1 MPLPRRAC
9 WFSGRPPRLRI
20 PHHLRPLTTAISGDP
35 LAQSSV
41 ASSSRTVLALA
52 LGGAF
57 LGLGG
62 YYVGTRSN
70 GVNVEGATLKSA
82 GISISIASKADLRY
96 PWGLCAGDR
105 RAQGVAC
112 GGGGDDGAGPAGG
125 ARVLAKF
132 SSPGLPHSVVV
143 YPSSTEDVV
152 KIVNVARKYRMP
164 IVSLLWRD
172 EPRRPLYGRTYLPL
186 WRGGGIC
193 VDMSEMDKI
202 ISIHEEDSD
211 LICQPGV
218 GWMEINQTLK
228 EKGIPLFFP
237 LDPGPTATIGGMLST
252 GCSGTNAVRYGT
264 AKGEWFLNATVVL
277 PSGEVI
283 KTRRR
288 SRKSSAGFDTTKL
301 FVGAEGTLGIV
312 TEVTIRLAPVIPTTV
327 ATARFPDVRKASEA
341 VIEILNTGIG
351 IQCIELVDAAFM
363 RMTMA
368 TGNPARKYDIAD
380 HLFFK
385 LQGATPA
392 ALAEAV
398 DVSEEEAAAM
408 WTDRKNAHYSG
419 LAYAGE
425 GAKAWVNRRV
435 LVYETQKD
443 IERSGIMYFVLG
455 HAGDG
460 NFHTFLA
467 FKTDEELK
475 TVRGLVHRMVKRA
488 LALDGTCSH
497 ARHEAGPGSTL
508 TRLIFSTGEHVSE
521 LGKKEFLV
529 EELGAG
535 TVALMKTIKRTIDPL
550 GIMNPGKLYPDDEC
564 YAWLLNTRVWIFLS
578 TCCIHP

>member
-1 MPLPRRAC
+1 MSLSWRNWRPLTRSTC
-9 WFSGRPPRLRI
+9 CFSGGPPRLRA
-20 PHHLRPLTTAISGDP
+20 PSYLRPLSTAASGGP
-35 LAQSSV
+35 SAQGSA
-41 ASSSRTVLALA
+41 ASSTRTALTLA
-52 LGGAF
+52 LGGAI

-62 YYVGTRSN
+62 YYVGARSN
-70 GVNVEGATLKSA
+70 GVNLEGATSRALVSPSPLPGEPIYGTPGDFVRAIDELRASLA
-82 GISISIASKADLRY
+82 GEA
-96 PWGLCAGDR
+96 
-105 RAQGVAC
+105 VTT
-112 GGGGDDGAGPAGG
+112 
-125 ARVLAKF
+125 ARDQLEAHGF
-132 SSPGLPHSVVV
+132 SPNSHHPGLPHSVVV
-143 YPSSTEDVV
+143 YPTSTEDVV
-152 KIVNVARKYRMP
+152 KIVNVAQKYRMP
-164 IVSLLWRD
+164 VVPYSGGTSLEGHFTGW
-172 EPRRPLYGRTYLPL
+172 E
-186 WRGGGIC
+186 GGGIC

-202 ISIHEEDSD
+202 IAIHEEDSD
-211 LICQPGV
+211 LVCQPGV

-312 TEVTIRLAPVIPTTV
+312 TEVTIRLAPIVATTV

-363 RMTMA
+363 RVTMA
-368 TGNPARKYDIAD
+368 TGNPAREYDIAD

-385 LQGATPA
+385 LQGATPG

-398 DVSEEEAAAM
+398 DMVKRIVKRHGGDKFWPAQSEEEAAAM

-425 GAKAWVNRRV
+425 GAKAWSTDVCV
-435 LVYETQKD
+435 PISKLPQLVYETQKD

-467 FKTDEELK
+467 FKTDEELE

-488 LALDGTCSH
+488 LSLDGTC
-497 ARHEAGPGSTL
+497 
-508 TRLIFSTGEHVSE
+508 TGEHGVGI
-521 LGKKEFLV
+521 GKKEFLV

-535 TVALMKTIKRTIDPL
+535 TVALMKTIKRAIDPL
-550 GIMNPGKLYPDDEC
+550 GIMNPGKVRPHHDLC
-564 YAWLLNTRVWIFLS
+564 RVE
-578 TCCIHP
+578 PGD

>member
-1 MPLPRRAC
+1 MSLSWRNWRPLTRSTC
-9 WFSGRPPRLRI
+9 CFSGGPPRLRA
-20 PHHLRPLTTAISGDP
+20 PSYLRPLSTAASGP
-35 LAQSSV
+35 SAQGSA
-41 ASSSRTVLALA
+41 ASSTRTALTLA

-62 YYVGTRSN
+62 YYVGARSN
-70 GVNVEGATLKSA
+70 GVNMEKATSSA
-82 GISISIASKADLRY
+82 SPSPLPGKLMFGTPEDFVRAIDELRASL
-96 PWGLCAGDR
+96 AGE
-105 RAQGVAC
+105 AVTT
-112 GGGGDDGAGPAGG
+112 
-125 ARVLAKF
+125 ARDQLEAHGF
-132 SSPGLPHSVVV
+132 SPNSHHPGLPHSVVV
-143 YPSSTEDVV
+143 YPTSTEDVV

-164 IVSLLWRD
+164 VVPYSGGTSLEGHFTGWK
-172 EPRRPLYGRTYLPL
+172 
-186 WRGGGIC
+186 GGGIC

-202 ISIHEEDSD
+202 IAIHEEDSD
-211 LICQPGV
+211 LVCQPGV

-312 TEVTIRLAPVIPTTV
+312 TEVTIRLAPIVPTTV

-363 RMTMA
+363 RVTMA
-368 TGNPARKYDIAD
+368 TGNPAREYDIAD

-385 LQGATPA
+385 LQGATHG

-398 DVSEEEAAAM
+398 DVVKRIVKKHGGDKFWPAQSEEEAAAM

-425 GAKAWVNRRV
+425 GAKAWSTDVCV
-435 LVYETQKD
+435 PISKLPQLVYETQKD
-443 IERSGIMYFVLG
+443 IELSGIIQMKNSRLYRDSCT
-455 HAGDG
+455 AWSS
-460 NFHTFLA
+460 A
-467 FKTDEELK
+467 
-475 TVRGLVHRMVKRA
+475 A
-488 LALDGTCSH
+488 LSLDGTC
-497 ARHEAGPGSTL
+497 
-508 TRLIFSTGEHVSE
+508 TGEHGVGI
-521 LGKKEFLV
+521 GKKEFLV

-535 TVALMKTIKRTIDPL
+535 TVALMKTIKRAIDPL
-550 GIMNPGKLYPDDEC
+550 GIMNPGKLYPDDD
-564 YAWLLNTRVWIFLS
+564 ATPDS
-578 TCCIHP
+578 